1 MRLLRIFCLL
11 GVLLPSAIQGALAQS
26 GRVSAEALI
35 RDFQTD
41 HAVQRVLTEEM
52 ATRLDLPVVGIR
64 SGASFRLER
73 VQYGRPIYRV
83 THNLAA
89 SLAAGVGGVRAGGW
103 VGAEYL
109 GQGQTVGVWD
119 AETALPNHAE
129 FGARVTVIDLASSP
143 AGHATHVTGTIAGSG
158 VRTEA
163 KGMAPQVLID
173 ARDWQNDRVEM
184 AEAGASGLLVSN
196 HSYGTFGGWVE
207 DLRGTGRWTWMGDA
221 SVSGQEDYR
230 YGFYGEEAA
239 AWDAIAFASPNHL
252 IVKSA
257 GNERADTGPAPG
269 TPHDILTGQGWT
281 ISTAVRPRDGG
292 ADGYDSIL
300 DSGLGKNVL
309 TVGAVEDLPGLY
321 RGPDDVVMASFSGWG
336 PTDDGR
342 IKPDIVVNGTS
353 ILSSVA
359 SGPDAYAYS
368 SGTSMAAPVVAGA
381 AALIQEAHF
390 RHFGVPASSA
400 TVRGLIT
407 HTAREAGPGEGPD
420 YQFGW
425 GLMDVATAVAFVED
439 AAVATERIV
448 TGVLEPGQSR
458 ALTLDLQAGS
468 RLEATL
474 AWTDPPAAARPP
486 GLNRR
491 DRVLLNDLD
500 LTAEGPEGRLHP
512 FILSPASPAD
522 PATRGVNRV
531 DTIERIQISSVQGGG
546 YDVVVSL
553 SPDAV
558 SAQAYSL
565 LVGIPRTGTTAGSTL
580 AGRLTLAGEPAG
592 GVEVYAGDASVT
604 SAADGT
610 FLFSDLPSGPV
621 RVVPEPGFGFA
632 PDTLVVD
639 LASTSFVEFAATSAA
654 TLETVQLF
662 QSPDLMRAGEW
673 ESRTDVISTAAGGV
687 YGVNVFLRSTLDLA
701 GGRLEA
707 NFSDSPATGSYAGNR
722 ADQFRKLDDQW
733 RISALEP
740 GRFVKRI
747 PLFWQSADGG
757 PQTVQVPFRV
767 YDATDRLVG
776 IDTLRWDLDRDDDV
790 PPIIYPRIDV
800 EGRGLA
806 LDGQELVLR
815 ADVLDGSGLAA
826 VGARL
831 FDRDSGDF
839 IAYAR
844 LFDDGA
850 WAQHADAVAGD
861 RLFGTVFR
869 PAQPRD
875 FRVDMEATDVI
886 GNNAVREAVWYASS
900 RPFVVSSPY
909 LLLTWS
915 QTDTDTNAHREALAQ
930 AGIAHDY
937 WEFDVRGQLPDSL
950 LLRYQ
955 GVIWSWDDRPV
966 SRREDRALLQ
976 SMHDAGTPTVLAG
989 SRLSEDDWLS
999 DALRVSYVGS
1009 TTADFIAGASA
1020 DSVFQNVS
1028 FDLEP
1033 SSLPLWSGGEAALV
1047 IDGQPAAT
1055 RSGAILVSG
1064 LSPLRLVPAERE
1076 KYLRLALYAV
1086 TGDPALSA
1094 SPTSLDGPVPASFS
1108 LAMPYP
1114 NPSAGQVTVQ
1124 FQTMSPGPVTLEA
1137 SDLLGRRVAV
1147 IESAVLP
1154 TGSHTRHWNTTVLPP
1169 GLYFVTLKGPDG
1181 ARTRPVIVAR
1191 E

>member
-1 MRLLRIFCLL
+1 MRLLRIFGML
-11 GVLLPSAIQGALAQS
+11 GVLLPCAIQGALAQS
-26 GRVSAEALI
+26 GRVSVDLLI
-35 RDFQTD
+35 RSFQTD
-41 HAVQRVLTEEM
+41 DAAQLLMTEQM
-52 ATRLDLPVVGIR
+52 ATRLGLPLEGVR
-64 SGASFRLER
+64 DGAAFRLER
-73 VQYGRPIYRV
+73 VQYGRPIYQV

-119 AETALPNHAE
+119 AETALPHHAE
-129 FGARVTVIDLASSP
+129 FGARVTVLDQASSP

-158 VRTEA
+158 VRIEA

-184 AEAGASGLLVSN
+184 TEAGAAGLLVSN

-207 DLRGTGRWTWMGDA
+207 DLRGTGRWTWMGDP

-257 GNERADTGPAPG
+257 GNERADIGPAPG

-281 ISTAVRPRDGG
+281 ISTASRPPDGG

-309 TVGAVEDLPGLY
+309 TVGAVEDLPGVY

-342 IKPDIVVNGTS
+342 IKPDIVANGTS
-353 ILSSVA
+353 VLSSVA

-368 SGTSMAAPVVAGA
+368 SGTSMAAPIVAGG

-400 TVRGLIT
+400 TVRGLMT

-425 GLMDVATAVAFVED
+425 GLLDVAAAVAFVED
-439 AAVATERIV
+439 AANAAERLV
-448 TGVLEPGQSR
+448 TGILEPGQSR
-458 ALTLDLQAGS
+458 TLTLDLEAGS

-474 AWTDPPAAARPP
+474 AWTDPPATARPS

-491 DRVLLNDLD
+491 EPVLLNDLD
-500 LTAEGPEGRLHP
+500 LSAEGPEGVLYP
-512 FILSPASPAD
+512 FVLAPSRPAD
-522 PATRGVNRV
+522 PATRGLNRV
-531 DTIERIQISSVQGGG
+531 DTIERVLISNVQGGR
-546 YDVVVSL
+546 YDVVVRLAS
-553 SPDAV
+553 DAV
-558 SAQAYSL
+558 SPQAYSL
-565 LVGIPRTGTTAGSTL
+565 LIGVPRTGATADRTL
-580 AGRLTLAGEPAG
+580 AGRLTMAGEPAG
-592 GVEVYAGDASVT
+592 GVEVSAGDARVT

-610 FLFSDLPSGPV
+610 FLFSDLPLGPV
-621 RVVPEPGFGFA
+621 TVVPEPGLGFA

-639 LASTSFVEFAATSAA
+639 IASTSFVEFAATSAA
-654 TLETVQLF
+654 TLESTQLF
-662 QSPDLMRAGEW
+662 QSLDLMRAGEW
-673 ESRTDVISTAAGGV
+673 ESRTDVTSTASGGV
-687 YGVNVFLRSTLDLA
+687 YGANVFLRSTLDLA

-707 NFSDSPATGSYAGNR
+707 DFGDTPTTRSYAGTR
-722 ADQFRKLDDQW
+722 AAEFRKLDAQW
-733 RISALEP
+733 RISPLEP

-747 PLFWQSADGG
+747 PLFWQGPDAG
-757 PQTVQVPFRV
+757 PQRVEIPFRV
-767 YDATDRLVG
+767 YDSTDRLVG

-806 LDGQELVLR
+806 LDGQELVFR
-815 ADVLDGSGLAA
+815 ADVLDGSELAA

-869 PAQPRD
+869 PTGPRD
-875 FRVDMEATDVI
+875 FQVDMEAADAI
-886 GNNAVREAVWYASS
+886 GNITVREAVWHASS
-900 RPFVVSSPY
+900 RPFVVRSPY

-915 QTDTDTNAHREALAQ
+915 QTDTDTDAHREALAR
-930 AGIAHDY
+930 AGIEHDY

-950 LLRYQ
+950 LNRYE
-955 GVIWSWDDRPV
+955 GLIWSWDDRPV
-966 SRREDRALLQ
+966 SRTEDRELLR
-976 SMHDAGTPTVLAG
+976 SMRDSGTPAVLAG

-999 DALRVSYVGS
+999 DVLGVSYVSS
-1009 TTADFIAGASA
+1009 TTANVIVGSSA
-1020 DSVFQNVS
+1020 DSVFQDAT
-1028 FDLEP
+1028 FDIQD
-1033 SSLPLWSGGEAALV
+1033 STLPIWSGG
-1047 IDGQPAAT
+1047 QPALLVDAQPVAT
-1055 RSGAILVSG
+1055 LSGAILVSG
-1064 LSPLRLVPAERE
+1064 VSPLRLTTAERE

-1094 SPTSLDGPVPASFS
+1094 SPTAADGPVTASFS
-1108 LAMPYP
+1108 LAMPFP
-1114 NPSAGQVTVQ
+1114 NPAAGEVAIQ
-1124 FQTMSPGPVTLEA
+1124 FQTRLPGPISIEV

-1147 IESAVLP
+1147 IESAVMQ
-1154 TGSHTRHWNTTVLPP
+1154 TGRHSRSWNTSALPP

-1181 ARTRPVIVAR
+1181 ALTRPVVVAR